1 MKVKSKGL
9 RRNIEADACRSR
21 ITEKKKEMIIKKQM
35 TKEEKRIIECKW
47 YRDES
52 RRQGELF
59 WEIYYQAVMIGQIEQ
74 KPFSYYKR
82 NELRQNC
89 RLLYGMLK
97 EILGFYDENFFMG
110 FCYEIILSGGG
121 VYLTG
126 SEKKF
131 RACIKYFANSSRKEY
146 DRQAYE
152 LHKSYLSAFAQIDME
167 VAEKY
172 ADNLKRIW
180 KLRYGVGS
188 RYYIG
193 MQCEIALQ
201 RAKSLRRQ
209 EQNRV
214 AVELLQDV
222 ITKYQNVDEKDMELF
237 HGDLFLETALN
248 YWCLGD
254 IDSMYRAAQAGI
266 RQCIIFDRVGT
277 ELYYSIYNYIGIKM
291 MLDDQLDAAANL
303 YSRYAREIAEKF
315 GTENENYCIYRN
327 NLRIIAAKEGQ
338 SIDIDTQSM
347 LNMKDETLKRQ
358 LKETICNELNFAW
371 YNGKTAY
378 EIERIYEKCLGLLE
392 EDDEKIRRKADT
404 IYLASQINA
413 HIFNDKILRI
423 MKKLEE
429 KYKDRYSD
437 ELDIL
442 YWNSVAIYEWGNGR
456 TDAAFEIYR
465 RICEGKGEVKNA
477 VYKAVIMNFAQLMI
491 LDEQYERAMEIL
503 LFLLNFQEKEI
514 LKVGIQDTQGLMNEL
529 RIILSMYI
537 HLLRISPKDIF
548 AEGEIKQLLEKII
561 FCKTIER
568 EKKSFL
574 NRRREGEVEEDL
586 ELYRQASSKLTELE
600 FSMTMRGEDS
610 KYYAEKKREYT
621 LDLEEQMAKLNQRI
635 SGGEWIPAFRFE
647 DIELPEHA
655 VCAEYFAYYNFRNDA
670 PMMSEFADE
679 KTDESFSYAIFV
691 LGKEGMKTE
700 ILNIDFVSIDMEV
713 EEEVTNR
720 LMEEISHP
728 EYDGEEESEALDYIY
743 AYFAEPVISSAE
755 GKETVYLGVDFMLQ
769 IFPLDLVF
777 HDRDGELFPLIM
789 TDSVRYVKDDVS
801 IDVRNADALIMGAP
815 VYNIQAPERQS
826 LPPLLQSEKECRR
839 IAELFSVNAFVGR
852 AASRKNFMGN
862 AEKKVIH
869 ISVHGEVD
877 YSGKDLFR
885 NLTADSFLELAGY
898 EDWKAEREV
907 EGCGSGVITGNDF
920 LLMDMSETDL
930 VVLSACVSSLGTVRG
945 LETMHGMRWAMG
957 CAGVGSSITAL
968 WEVEERAAAILMILF
983 YRNLLRMP
991 VGRALYEAKR
1001 QLGRMTVDDL
1011 REDTALWEIAEE
1023 KTEGMNRTDKP
1034 FAHWKYWAGFVCYC

>member
-1 MKVKSKGL
+1 MK
-9 RRNIEADACRSR
+9 
-21 ITEKKKEMIIKKQM
+21 Q
-35 TKEEKRIIECKW
+35 
-47 YRDES
+47 S
-52 RRQGELF
+52 RR
-59 WEIYYQAVMIGQIEQ
+59 
-74 KPFSYYKR
+74 
-82 NELRQNC
+82 
-89 RLLYGMLK
+89 LLVGMLK
-97 EILGFYDENFFMG
+97 EVLGFEDENFFMG
-110 FCYEIILSGGG
+110 FCYEILLSRSREN
-121 VYLTG
+121 LTG
-126 SEKKF
+126 NEK
-131 RACIKYFANSSRKEY
+131 RLRTCIKYFADSSRKEY
-146 DRQAYE
+146 DQQAYE

-167 VAEKY
+167 AAEKY
-172 ADNLKRIW
+172 AYNLKRIW

-193 MQCEIALQ
+193 MQCEITLQ

-214 AVELLQDV
+214 AIELLQDV
-222 ITKYQNVDEKDMELF
+222 ITKYLNVDEKDMGLF
-237 HGDLFLETALN
+237 HGDLFLEAALN
-248 YWCLGD
+248 YWRLGD
-254 IDSMYRAAQAGI
+254 IDNMYRVAQAGI
-266 RQCIIFDRVGT
+266 RQCTIFDRVGT
-277 ELYYSIYNYIGIKM
+277 ELYYGIYNYIGIKM
-291 MLDDQLDAAANL
+291 MLNDQLAEAANL

-327 NLRIIAAKEGQ
+327 NHRIIEMKEGW
-338 SIDIDTQSM
+338 SIDIDTRSM
-347 LNMKDETLKRQ
+347 LNMKDGTLKKQ
-358 LKETICNELNFAW
+358 LKEIICNELIFAW
-371 YNGKTAY
+371 YSGKTAY
-378 EIERIYEKCLGLLE
+378 EIESIYKKYLGLLG
-392 EDDEKIRRKADT
+392 EDDESIRRKADT
-404 IYLASQINA
+404 IYLASQINT
-413 HIFNDKILRI
+413 HIFNNKILRI

-456 TDAAFEIYR
+456 TDAAVEIYR
-465 RICEGKGEVKNA
+465 RICEGRGEVKNM
-477 VYKAVIMNFAQLMI
+477 VYKAVIINFAQLMI
-491 LDEQYERAMEIL
+491 LKEQYERAKEIL
-503 LFLLNFQEKEI
+503 LSLLNFQEEEI
-514 LKVGIQDTQGLMNEL
+514 LKVGFQDTPGLMNEL

-537 HLLRISPKDIF
+537 HLLRVSPKDIF
-548 AEGEIKQLLEKII
+548 DEGEIKRLLEKII

-574 NRRREGEVEEDL
+574 NRRGEGKVGEEL
-586 ELYRQASSKLTELE
+586 ELYRQTSGRLAELE
-600 FSMTMRGEDS
+600 FSMDRRGEER
-610 KYYAEKKREYT
+610 KYYTEKKIEYT
-621 LDLEEQMAKLNQRI
+621 LDLEEQMAKLTQRI

-670 PMMSEFADE
+670 PMMSELA
-679 KTDESFSYAIFV
+679 DESFSYAVFV
-691 LGKEGMKTE
+691 LGKEGTKTE

-713 EEEVTNR
+713 EEKVINR

-728 EYDGEEESEALDYIY
+728 GYDGEKVSEALDHIY

-755 GKETVYLGVDFMLQ
+755 RKEVVYLGLDFMIP
-769 IFPLDLVF
+769 IFPMDLVF
-777 HDRDGELFPLIM
+777 QDQEGELRPLIM
-789 TDSVRYVKDDVS
+789 MDSLRYVKDDVS

-826 LPPLLQSEKECRR
+826 LPPLLQSEKECRK
-839 IAELFSVNAFVGR
+839 IAELFDVNAFVGR
-852 AASRKNFMGN
+852 AASRKNFMEN

-885 NLTADSFLELAGY
+885 NLNADSFLELAGY
-898 EDWKAEREV
+898 EDWKAGKEV
-907 EGCGSGVITGNDF
+907 EGYGSGVITGNDF

-930 VVLSACVSSLGTVRG
+930 LVLSACVSSQGTVRG

-968 WEVEERAAAILMILF
+968 WEVEERATAILMILF
-983 YRNLLRMP
+983 YRNLLQMP

-1011 REDTALWEIAEE
+1011 REDAALWEIAEE